1 MGIVLDLADKIPCL
15 SEIEEARA
23 LQYRCECIESACL
36 DQGKGHRLPSNG
48 TELF

>member
-1 MGIVLDLADKIPCL
+1 MGTVLDLSDKIPRL

-23 LQYRCECIESACL
+23 VQYRCECIESACI
-36 DQGKGHRLPSNG
+36 DQGKETPPSNG